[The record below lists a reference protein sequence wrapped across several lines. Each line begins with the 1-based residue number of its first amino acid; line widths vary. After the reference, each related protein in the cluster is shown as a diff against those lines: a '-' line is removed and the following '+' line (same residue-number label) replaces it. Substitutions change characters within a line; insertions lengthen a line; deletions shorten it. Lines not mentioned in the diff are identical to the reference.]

1 MKYLTVIAVPF
12 LAGQALASL
21 NCTVVSPTLT
31 KRYCEWDGC
40 QAYETAV
47 ASDIV
52 HAGCRADCDT
62 NEDPWLKLYDG
73 SYIRAADKDTIKD
86 CRYHCVPFP
95 ITGLPHCYE
104 EAGKRAPTNCA
115 DSSASGLASKIPA
128 PQTLGTEPPPFSD
141 IVTKCS
147 LGTAKRTAAPL
158 VA

>member
-1 MKYLTVIAVPF
+1 MKYLTTIAVPF

-62 NEDPWLKLYDG
+62 NEECVHLSSWNNTT
-73 SYIRAADKDTIKD
+73 RA
-86 CRYHCVPFP
+86 
-95 ITGLPHCYE
+95 L
-104 EAGKRAPTNCA
+104 
-115 DSSASGLASKIPA
+115 
-128 PQTLGTEPPPFSD
+128 TLT
-141 IVTKCS
+141 T
-147 LGTAKRTAAPL
+147 
-158 VA
+158 